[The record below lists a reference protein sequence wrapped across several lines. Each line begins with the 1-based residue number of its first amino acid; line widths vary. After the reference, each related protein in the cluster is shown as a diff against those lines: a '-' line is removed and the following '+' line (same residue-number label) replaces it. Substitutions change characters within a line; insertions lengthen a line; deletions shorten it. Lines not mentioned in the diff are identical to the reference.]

1 MPAITRGVAI
11 LKLLARSP
19 EPLGAVA
26 IARALDIIP
35 STALHI
41 LRALVAEQL
50 VAFDGEKKRY
60 SLDAGILTLAR
71 STLRQDS
78 FSAFAQPHLDAIAR
92 TYGVTAI
99 GTRVLGLT
107 HMIVVCI
114 SHSEMMLR
122 IHVDIGSRFPAL
134 ISATGRCLAAFGD
147 LPEPDL
153 RRAFERLRWDDPPD
167 YALWQRQVE
176 QARQLGYG
184 VDDGSY
190 IRGITILAAPVFS
203 ISGRMTHALAVV
215 ALRDQAQADR
225 FEQIGAA
232 MREAA
237 RSISERL
244 GFAGPAADGQPA
256 IDHDKPAARQ
266 AIRRTNGTGN
276 ARKRRTT
283 GT

>member
-1 MPAITRGVAI
+1 M
-11 LKLLARSP
+11 
-19 EPLGAVA
+19 
-26 IARALDIIP
+26 
-35 STALHI
+35 
-41 LRALVAEQL
+41 
-50 VAFDGEKKRY
+50 
-60 SLDAGILTLAR
+60 
-71 STLRQDS
+71 RQDS

-92 TYGVTAI
+92 SYGVTAI
-99 GTRVLGLT
+99 GTRVLSLT

-147 LPEPDL
+147 HPEPDL
-153 RRAFERLRWDDPPD
+153 RRAFDRLRWDDAPD
-167 YALWQRQVE
+167 YALWQRQVA

-184 VDDGSY
+184 IDDGSY

-215 ALRDQAQADR
+215 ALRDLAQADR

-244 GFAGPAADGQPA
+244 GFAGPAADGPSG
-256 IDHDKPAARQ
+256 IDHEKPAARQ
-266 AIRRTNGTGN
+266 AVQRTNGTGN
-276 ARKRRTT
+276 ARRRRTA
-283 GT
+283 GS